1 MGGKPERLTHNQQ
14 QIFIHDQSQEANGI
28 TKIDFESLLFNID
41 INTRC
46 IPRPGSLLVAEPFL
60 RERYFHHAVICLVDY
75 EPRGSAMGIVLN
87 NLTSYTLQDVLPSV
101 KAKTPIPI
109 YCGGPMSCDRL
120 YFMHTL
126 GELIPDSREVTPGL
140 YIGGDFETVLSIVN
154 DGYSTDGH
162 LRFFLGYSGW
172 DVEQLDGELLKNVW
186 AVTDISSLD
195 TVLTGEEDAYWHRV
209 VRGMGK
215 KYRGWLYHPRNP
227 HSN

>member
-1 MGGKPERLTHNQQ
+1 M
-14 QIFIHDQSQEANGI
+14 
-28 TKIDFESLLFNID
+28 IDFESLLFNID

-154 DGYSTDGH
+154 DGYSTDSH